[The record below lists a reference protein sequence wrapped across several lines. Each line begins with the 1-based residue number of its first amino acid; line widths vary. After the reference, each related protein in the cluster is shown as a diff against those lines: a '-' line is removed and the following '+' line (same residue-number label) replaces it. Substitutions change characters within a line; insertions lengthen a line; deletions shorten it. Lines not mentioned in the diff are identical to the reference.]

1 MKNTNKKSKKSLF
14 ISNQIRDLNNKEKR
28 YNKKIKKLLNK
39 DSQIENIGYIPSNLS
54 HDNKERRIVLSRE
67 IVDKI
72 EFDHGPICSENMIIN
87 IHDWEYATTNVL
99 GNPDKINL
107 IKSIPNSDNYLLIA
121 AIRINGFFVLTH
133 FETEA
138 KNGNN
143 LKRLLDRG
151 SVVNRVS
158 SIACTTDQDLIS
170 SQSREVI

>member
-1 MKNTNKKSKKSLF
+1 MENQNKKPKKSLF
-14 ISNQIRDLNNKEKR
+14 ISKQIRDLNNKEKR
-28 YNKKIKKLLNK
+28 YNKKLKKLLNK
-39 DSQIENIGYIPSNLS
+39 DSQIENIGYISSNLS
-54 HDNKERRIVLSRE
+54 HDNKVRPLILSRE

-87 IHDWEYATTNVL
+87 IHDWGYATTNVL

-107 IKSIPNSDNYLLIA
+107 IKNIPDSDNYLLIA

-158 SIACTTDQDLIS
+158 SIACTTDQDLDS

>member
-1 MKNTNKKSKKSLF
+1 MENQNKKPKKSLF
-14 ISNQIRDLNNKEKR
+14 ISKQIRDLNNKEKR
-28 YNKKIKKLLNK
+28 YNKKLKKLLNK
-39 DSQIENIGYIPSNLS
+39 DSQIENIGYISSNLS
-54 HDNKERRIVLSRE
+54 HDNKERPLILSRE

-87 IHDWEYATTNVL
+87 IHDWGYATTNVL

-107 IKSIPNSDNYLLIA
+107 IKNIPDSDNYLLIA

-158 SIACTTDQDLIS
+158 SIACTTDQDLDS

>member
-1 MKNTNKKSKKSLF
+1 MENENKKPKKSLF
-14 ISNQIRDLNNKEKR
+14 ISKQIRNLNNKEKR
-28 YNKKIKKLLNK
+28 YNKKLKRLLNK
-39 DSQIENIGYIPSNLS
+39 NIRIENIGYIPDYLS
-54 HDNKERRIVLSRE
+54 YDNKERPLILSRE
-67 IVDKI
+67 IVDRI
-72 EFDHGPICSENMIIN
+72 ENDHGPICSENMIVN
-87 IHDWEYATTNVL
+87 IHDWEHATTHVL

-107 IKSIPNSDNYLLIA
+107 IKNIPDSNNYLLIA
-121 AIRINGFFVLTH
+121 AIRINGFFILTH

-158 SIACTTDQDLIS
+158 SIACTTNQDLDS

>member
-1 MKNTNKKSKKSLF
+1 MENQNKKPKKSLF
-14 ISNQIRDLNNKEKR
+14 ISKQIRKLKDREMIYLDKLQ
-28 YNKKIKKLLNK
+28 KILNK
-39 DSQIENIGYIPSNLS
+39 QSNIETIGYIQAYLS
-54 HDNKERRIVLSRE
+54 HDKKERPLILSHE
-67 IVDKI
+67 IIDKI
-72 EFDHGPICSENMIIN
+72 ENDHGPICYENMIIN
-87 IHDWEYATTNVL
+87 IFDWEYATTNVL

-107 IKSIPNSDNYLLIA
+107 IKNIPDSDNYLLIA

-151 SVVNRVS
+151 SVINRVS
-158 SIACTTDQDLIS
+158 SIAFTTDQDLDL